1 MDKPP
6 ESECR
11 YPGNRV
17 IWDGQDDPEH
27 PHNWALW
34 RKLSVVI
41 LLTLLTLVITIQ
53 SSIFG
58 TGATA
63 FDKEFGVS
71 NEVGI
76 LGTTLFL
83 LVSSPLLFFLATYK
97 RAYIWRLCTEMA
109 S

>member
-1 MDKPP
+1 MSISPIDKTR
-6 ESECR
+6 ELQCR

-17 IWDGQDDPEH
+17 VWDGQDDPEH

-58 TGATA
+58 TGATD
-63 FDKEFGVS
+63 FDKQFGVS

-83 LVSSPLLFFLATYK
+83 LVSLPYVFAKFEISIF
-97 RAYIWRLCTEMA
+97 
-109 S
+109 